1 MNPYL
6 ALLLFAGIAVAL
18 IYGLVLVSHWLNPQR
33 STNPAKEEAYECG
46 IIPKGDARARVSV
59 HYLLMAL
66 LFLIFDIEVVFLYPW
81 AVAYRQLK
89 LFGFV
94 EMMVFIAILLIG
106 YFYAWGKGVLD
117 WK

>member
-6 ALLLFAGIAVAL
+6 AILLFAGMAAAL
-18 IYGLVLVSHWLNPQR
+18 IYGLVFVSHLLNPQR
-33 STNPAKEEAYECG
+33 STSPAKAEAYECG
-46 IIPKGDARARVSV
+46 VIPRGDARARVAV

-81 AVAYRQLK
+81 AVAYDRLK

-94 EMMVFIAILLIG
+94 EMMVFLGLLLVG
-106 YFYAWGKGVLD
+106 YAYAWGKGVLD